1 MWDKTITHEE
11 FPKSMKTGIDRS
23 FCGLSYTVK
32 SALSHDE
39 RMENNQTFQ
48 MDTWI
53 IPRE

>member
-1 MWDKTITHEE
+1 
-11 FPKSMKTGIDRS
+11 MKTGIGRS
-23 FCGLSYTVK
+23 SCGLSYTVK

-48 MDTWI
+48 MDAWI